1 MNRAGRG
8 TVAVLVVL
16 ALLAMLPYANALHNG
31 FTLDDEP
38 DILKNAAV
46 TGGIDPTASLSSSLF
61 GILYRPLTI
70 FTYAINYALTP
81 ERATSFHAVNIALH
95 GGVTLLV
102 FALGWQ
108 LFGSRRVAALA
119 AALFAV
125 HPVHTEAVTNIVGR
139 AELLAAFFGLVT
151 LLSAVCSD
159 RSTTRWR
166 RSAWQWLGLTSFCL
180 ALLSKESALT
190 ILPLM
195 ALFRIACRGE
205 PLRAGLRREM
215 RNPDWLAYGLCVA
228 VFMVGRG
235 YAIAASPLVYRPTP
249 LDNALAFVPWPP
261 RVRTALGVLWDYF
274 GLLNVPL
281 VLAADYSYNQI
292 PLVQSWLNPRCL
304 AGLALLIVVVLVWV
318 RQRQPA
324 LAFAVLFPLA
334 ALGLTANLLFPIGTV
349 KAERLLYLPSVGWA
363 LAVAYAGDQLLRRPR
378 YRPVALGTLT
388 IVLVSFTTRT
398 WARNPDWTDNLTLY
412 RNMALTA
419 PDSAKARYNLGVA
432 LEKQGAHDAAI
443 VQFRQALAL
452 YPWAEGAALGIGYAL
467 QNRGAV
473 DAAILWYEKAL
484 DIAPGL
490 SEAHTDLCSAYLTK
504 KRLDAAGM
512 ACRNGLRYDPTD
524 ANLLKGLGLSLVA
537 SGVIDEGI
545 EVLQRSVALNQ
556 SDNGLRTYVAQLQGD
571 AAAFRC
577 GLETIE

>member
-1 MNRAGRG
+1 
-8 TVAVLVVL
+8 
-16 ALLAMLPYANALHNG
+16 
-31 FTLDDEP
+31 
-38 DILKNAAV
+38 
-46 TGGIDPTASLSSSLF
+46 
-61 GILYRPLTI
+61 
-70 FTYAINYALTP
+70 
-81 ERATSFHAVNIALH
+81 
-95 GGVTLLV
+95 
-102 FALGWQ
+102 
-108 LFGSRRVAALA
+108 
-119 AALFAV
+119 
-125 HPVHTEAVTNIVGR
+125 
-139 AELLAAFFGLVT
+139 
-151 LLSAVCSD
+151 
-159 RSTTRWR
+159 
-166 RSAWQWLGLTSFCL
+166 
-180 ALLSKESALT
+180 
-190 ILPLM
+190 
-195 ALFRIACRGE
+195 
-205 PLRAGLRREM
+205 
-215 RNPDWLAYGLCVA
+215 
-228 VFMVGRG
+228 
-235 YAIAASPLVYRPTP
+235 
-249 LDNALAFVPWPP
+249 
-261 RVRTALGVLWDYF
+261 
-274 GLLNVPL
+274 
-281 VLAADYSYNQI
+281 
-292 PLVQSWLNPRCL
+292 
-304 AGLALLIVVVLVWV
+304 
-318 RQRQPA
+318 
-324 LAFAVLFPLA
+324 
-334 ALGLTANLLFPIGTV
+334 V

-378 YRPVALGTLT
+378 YRPVALGTLA
-388 IVLVSFTTRT
+388 IVLVSFSTRT

-556 SDNGLRTYVAQLQGD
+556 SDDGLRTYVAQLQGD